1 MTGRRKEKR
10 EGDRY
15 RLRKIRI
22 TISFC
27 PLLVVANRSFNY
39 LPRNKKTPIQQI
51 EIVARTQIRLYLNTE
66 FRWTATSL
74 LIFNFHL
81 QVMDARFYATFDLK
95 YLRFNFIN
103 SHFSTFTYPFHT
115 TKDIKYLFICS

>member
-27 PLLVVANRSFNY
+27 PLFSGCKSFIQ
-39 LPRNKKTPIQQI
+39 LPSTKKKTPIQQI